1 MDAITTNQAKK
12 DINQLIQKVISNA
25 EATIICN
32 DKGEKAVL
40 LSLDEFNSWN
50 ETLYLLT
57 NPANAEHLRNSIA
70 EDQAGERKERE
81 LIYP

>member
-1 MDAITTNQAKK
+1 MDAITTKQAKK

-50 ETLYLLT
+50 ETIYLLS
-57 NPANAEHLRNSIA
+57 NPVNAEHLRNSIA
-70 EDQAGERKERE
+70 EDQAGERTEQE

>member
-1 MDAITTNQAKK
+1 MDAITANQAKK

-50 ETLYLLT
+50 ETLYLLS

-70 EDQAGERKERE
+70 EDQAGKRKERE